1 MIKRL
6 KQYATA
12 CRIIRAL
19 QIFMMFVAL
28 AAVLVV
34 FGFSLNK
41 VTVDDGNS
49 VQTVYSLKTSA
60 KDLLMLAKLDS
71 DKYEVT
77 DVKTAGKEI
86 NISLKYTFPV
96 YVTVGDETF
105 TVDAIKGTTVKD
117 AIGKSGVRLDEHDTV
132 NLSLDKALE
141 QTEYI
146 DIIDIN
152 YVTETT
158 EKSIPYTSKTVYSG
172 KTTGKTVTTKGSDGT
187 KQVTTLTKY
196 VNGKAVSTETLSETV
211 TKPVVNE
218 VITIGTKHTG
228 VTTSAKVDCISTL
241 KPAKPIEL
249 DKNGNP
255 VNYKKHITVQATAYS
270 NEAGNRGASGVV
282 IKPGH
287 VAINTN
293 LYAFGTRFY
302 IKSSDGN
309 YIYGY
314 AVAADTGGFVATR
327 PTNFD
332 LCFAT
337 AAECRQFGRRNIEVY
352 ILD

>member
-1 MIKRL
+1 MIQRI
-6 KQYATA
+6 KQYATSR
-12 CRIIRAL
+12 RIVRAL
-19 QIFMMFVAL
+19 QIFVMFVAL

-34 FGFSLNK
+34 FSCSVNK
-41 VTVDDGNS
+41 VTVDDGNR
-49 VQTVYSLKTSA
+49 VQTVYSLKSSA
-60 KDLLMLAKLDS
+60 SELLMLANLES
-71 DKYEVT
+71 ESYEIT
-77 DVKTAGKEI
+77 DVSSSGRQI

-96 YVTVGDETF
+96 YVTVGNETY
-105 TVDAIKGTTVKD
+105 TVNAIKGTSVKE
-117 AIGKSGVRLDEHDTV
+117 AVEKSGIRLDEHDTV
-132 NLSLDKALE
+132 NLSLNAPLE
-141 QTEYI
+141 KTEYI
-146 DIIDIN
+146 DVIDID

-158 EKSIPYTSKTVYSG
+158 DHTIPYTSKTVYSS
-172 KTTGKTVTTKGSDGT
+172 KTTGKTVTTKGSEGV
-187 KQVTTLTKY
+187 KQVTTLTKF
-196 VNGKAVSTETLSETV
+196 VNGKAVSTETLSENI

-228 VTTSAKVDCISTL
+228 VTTSAAVDCISTL
-241 KPAKPIEL
+241 TPDTPIEL
-249 DKNGNP
+249 DANGNP

-309 YIYGY
+309 YVYGY

-337 AAECRQFGRRNIEVY
+337 EAECIQFGRRNIEVF
-352 ILD
+352 